1 MVATLAQAASA
12 AYYLESQRSFRHPNE
27 YYKAGE
33 EPDGVWFNPKG
44 LFGLADG
51 GKVDSSDFHRL
62 YNGFAPSGGG
72 KLTQNAGSERRS
84 AGLDLTFS
92 ADKSVSAL
100 WAVADPELRA
110 EIERAHNDAARGAL
124 EETVLRHCAY
134 TRIRNRD
141 GDIEVLPADISA
153 AMFQHGTSRDND
165 PQLHT
170 HCVIFNAARTHRD
183 GKYRALHQH
192 PVYTWMKAAGAVYRN
207 TLAWSLQERL
217 GIRMEQYGKDGEFT
231 RIAGIPEDLIGHW
244 SKRRAAIIDAA
255 REMGFTV
262 EGNAPRA
269 AAANKITR
277 AGKSPD
283 NDPEI
288 RHARWRGEADGFIER
303 EALIVSLLGKSEEI
317 TQEQI
322 RALTAV
328 LEDLPYRLTREEAVF
343 RLPDIVERVGNATA
357 GLLNRDAVATS
368 IERVLLSPEVVR
380 LTRAP
385 RSAEGRADMAHTRL
399 YSTRH
404 NLQME
409 IEVRDMAAGMAADT
423 GHSLSAQAIENK
435 VTGLL
440 AAGYPLSVEQ
450 IQAIRAVTSSSG
462 RVAIIEGAA
471 GSGKTTTLRPIADLY
486 REHGQSIIAT
496 AVAWRTAVALG
507 NDIDARPFCVDK
519 LLRLAARGGIEI
531 DGDTTIIVDEAGMLS
546 TRQAHHILQLSERH
560 GAKIVFA
567 GDTQQQQPVEAGP
580 GLRLVRD
587 AVGSVRVDRIR
598 RQKADLEDI
607 LVHVH
612 GENPDTARFRTGMMG
627 EQERA
632 RILTEYDA
640 MGDKPVFTPWQVAA
654 SEALRDGDAASAIAA
669 HHVRGRFHIWYDE
682 EKTLTGLVDDWD
694 RYQRANP
701 GKSTVVL
708 ARTRAEVR
716 ALSHLMRE
724 RHFAALTDEE
734 RADAGRVTIIVSK
747 GSEDDRA
754 TSPLEIARGDR
765 LRIGATHWE
774 KQLFNGTVVT
784 VEDFKVERAEAGTEP
799 SVLIS
804 ARTEDGRHVSFHHDE
819 IRDWYGNI
827 RLDHGYALTIT
838 SAQGLTVDWTFLL
851 ADARPARE
859 TIYPAATR
867 HREGLDI
874 YVNRA
879 PLALDIADR
888 RADND
893 REAAVTDTEIR
904 TYLAERWSRSQPKEA
919 ALDYMA
925 DAIWQDRRENV
936 REDRSR
942 SPGKAQGEAGDIR
955 APANDNA
962 LARIARDVR
971 RTAFGWRHAQTVAA
985 FADGRREVLA
995 AYDDLRERTRTQGDA
1010 VALGGAFR
1018 ETLTRHAM
1026 LLKQAETFR
1035 ARPAEF
1041 AFLLA
1046 ERGGI
1051 ERRDLDAFEE
1061 LHARARRHRRAATMR
1076 YVHQIKREAKQQG
1089 LKPEMRQGMPPLGG
1103 GVSETAGGVPTG
1115 RIQPTEPGDGRPRT
1129 PTQATPPIET
1139 VAMPTERSL
1148 ARDPPAVAPAP
1159 AVDKPSAPTEEQVA
1173 WDTYSALRQD
1183 WSRHLAAAE
1192 RAGVHAIYV
1201 NGYKQL
1207 RARME
1212 ALAENPAL
1220 EDRPRRSLG
1229 NVLAQ
1234 LGKGTKTR
1242 REIEDYLAAVKD
1254 RLEYRSEVLETVA
1267 IDLNRPVTGL
1277 TGYGG
1282 WRTDID
1288 RLAETGRRIMDGHV
1302 IYGSHLNGIPLGLE
1316 HMRWALTDI
1325 GRLMAR
1331 DDRQISEAAER
1342 ERHSEQS
1349 APQET
1354 HEESQRRAQRDAREF
1369 SRLQSAAY
1377 NATGEERKA
1386 AQKEFDDYVERHSK
1400 TRETAEEEERQTHK
1414 RSRGRSMGM

>member
-27 YYKAGE
+27 YYTAGE
-33 EPDGVWFNPKG
+33 EPDGVWFNPNG
-44 LFGLADG
+44 LFGLVDG

-62 YNGFAPSGGG
+62 YHGFAPDSGG
-72 KLTQNAGSERRS
+72 KLTRNAGSERRS
-84 AGLDLTFS
+84 AGLDMTFS

-100 WAVADPELRA
+100 WAIADPELRSK
-110 EIERAHNDAARGAL
+110 IEDAHNDAARVAL

-141 GDIEVLPADISA
+141 GEIEVLPADIAA

-207 TLAWSLQERL
+207 TLAWSLQDRL

-231 RIAGIPEDLIGHW
+231 RITGMPEHLIGHW
-244 SKRRAAIIDAA
+244 SKRRAAIIEAA

-288 RHARWRGEADGFIER
+288 RHARWCGEAEGYVER
-303 EALIVSLLGKSEEI
+303 EALIASLLGKSEEI

-322 RALTAV
+322 RALTEV

-380 LTRAP
+380 LTRPP

-404 NLQME
+404 NLRME
-409 IEVRDMAAGMAADT
+409 QEVRDMAEGMAADT
-423 GHSLSAQAIENK
+423 GHSLSAQAIGAK
-435 VTGLL
+435 LAGLL
-440 AAGYPLSVEQ
+440 KAGYPLSEEQ
-450 IQAIRAVTSSSG
+450 IAAIRSVTSSEG

-507 NDIDARPFCVDK
+507 NDVDARPFCVDK

-531 DGDTTIIVDEAGMLS
+531 NKDTTIIVDEAGMLS

-580 GLRLVRD
+580 GLRLIRD

-598 RQKADLEDI
+598 RQKADPEDI

-612 GENPDTARFRTGMMG
+612 GETPEAARFRAELMG

-632 RILTEYDA
+632 KILGDYEA
-640 MGDKPVFTPWQVAA
+640 MAEKPQFTPWQVAA
-654 SEALRDGDAASAIAA
+654 SEALRDGDAVSAIAA
-669 HHVRGRFHIWYDE
+669 HHARGRFHIGYDE

-701 GKSTVVL
+701 DKSSVVL

-724 RHFAALTDEE
+724 RRFAALPDGERLDTD
-734 RADAGRVTIIVSK
+734 RVTVIVSR
-747 GSEDDRA
+747 GMEDERTA
-754 TSPLEIARGDR
+754 SPLEIARGDR

-784 VEDFKVERAEAGTEP
+784 VDDFKVERGEAGTEP
-799 SVLIS
+799 SVLIL
-804 ARTEDGRHVSFHHDE
+804 ARTEDGRSVSFHHDE

-838 SAQGLTVDWTFLL
+838 SAQGLTVDRTFLL

-893 REAAVTDTEIR
+893 REVAVTDTEIR
-904 TYLAERWSRSQPKEA
+904 AYLAERWSRSQPKEA

-925 DAIWQDRRENV
+925 EGKWEDRRENV
-936 REDRSR
+936 REDNSR
-942 SPGKAQGEAGDIR
+942 SIRETRGEPLEAR
-955 APANDNA
+955 PAANDNA
-962 LARIARDVR
+962 LARIARDIR
-971 RTAFGWRHAQTVAA
+971 RTAFGWRHAQAVAS
-985 FADGRREVLA
+985 FVDGRGQVLA
-995 AYDDLRERTRTQGDA
+995 AYDDLRERTRAEGDS
-1010 VALGGAFR
+1010 VALSGAFQ
-1018 ETLTRHAM
+1018 ETLTRHAV
-1026 LLKQAETFR
+1026 LLKQAEIFR
-1035 ARPAEF
+1035 ARPGDF
-1041 AFLLA
+1041 ASLLA
-1046 ERGGI
+1046 QRGGI
-1051 ERRDLDAFEE
+1051 GRKDLDAFED
-1061 LHARARRHRRAATMR
+1061 LHTRARRHRRAATMR

-1089 LKPEMRQGMPPLGG
+1089 LEPEMRQGMPPRGG
-1103 GVSETAGGVPTG
+1103 GVAETAGGVPTG

-1148 ARDPPAVAPAP
+1148 ARDPPAVAP

-1234 LGKGTKTR
+1234 LDEGTETR

-1267 IDLNRPVTGL
+1267 IDLSKPVTGL
-1277 TGYGG
+1277 TGYDR
-1282 WRTDID
+1282 WRAEID
-1288 RLAETGRRIMDGHV
+1288 RLAETGRRIMDGHDT
-1302 IYGSHLNGIPLGLE
+1302 YASHLNGIPLGLE

-1400 TRETAEEEERQTHK
+1400 TRNTAEEEERQTHK

>member
-1 MVATLAQAASA
+1 M
-12 AYYLESQRSFRHPNE
+12 
-27 YYKAGE
+27 
-33 EPDGVWFNPKG
+33 
-44 LFGLADG
+44 
-51 GKVDSSDFHRL
+51 
-62 YNGFAPSGGG
+62 
-72 KLTQNAGSERRS
+72 
-84 AGLDLTFS
+84 
-92 ADKSVSAL
+92 
-100 WAVADPELRA
+100 
-110 EIERAHNDAARGAL
+110 
-124 EETVLRHCAY
+124 LRHCAY

-141 GDIEVLPADISA
+141 GEIEVLPADIAA

-207 TLAWSLQERL
+207 TLAWSLQDRL

-231 RIAGIPEDLIGHW
+231 RITGMPEHLIGHW
-244 SKRRAAIIDAA
+244 SKRRAAIIEAA

-288 RHARWRGEADGFIER
+288 RHQRWRGEAEGYVER
-303 EALIVSLLGKSEEI
+303 EALIASLLGKSEEI

-322 RALTAV
+322 RALTEV

-380 LTRAP
+380 LTRPP

-404 NLQME
+404 NLRME
-409 IEVRDMAAGMAADT
+409 QEVRDMAEGMAADT
-423 GHSLSAQAIENK
+423 GHSLSAQAIGAK
-435 VTGLL
+435 VAGLL
-440 AAGYPLSVEQ
+440 KAGYPLSEEQ
-450 IQAIRAVTSSSG
+450 IAAIRSVTSSEG

-507 NDIDARPFCVDK
+507 NDVDARPFCVDK

-531 DGDTTIIVDEAGMLS
+531 NKDTTIIVDEAGMLS

-580 GLRLVRD
+580 GLRLIRD

-598 RQKADLEDI
+598 RQKADPEDI

-612 GENPDTARFRTGMMG
+612 GETPEAARFRAELMG

-632 RILTEYDA
+632 KILGDYEA
-640 MGDKPVFTPWQVAA
+640 MAEKPQFTPWQVAA
-654 SEALRDGDAASAIAA
+654 SEALRDGDAVSAIAA
-669 HHVRGRFHIWYDE
+669 HHARGRFHIGYDE

-701 GKSTVVL
+701 DKSSVVL

-724 RHFAALTDEE
+724 RRFAALPDGERLDTD
-734 RADAGRVTIIVSK
+734 RVTVIVSR
-747 GSEDDRA
+747 GMEDERTA
-754 TSPLEIARGDR
+754 SPLEIARGDR

-784 VEDFKVERAEAGTEP
+784 VDDFKVERGEAGTEP

-804 ARTEDGRHVSFHHDE
+804 ARTEDGRSVSFHHDE
-819 IRDWYGNI
+819 IRDWYSNI

-838 SAQGLTVDWTFLL
+838 SAQGLTVDRTFLL

-893 REAAVTDTEIR
+893 REVAVTDTEIR
-904 TYLAERWSRSQPKEA
+904 AYLAERWSRSQPKEA

-925 DAIWQDRRENV
+925 EGKWEDRRENV
-936 REDRSR
+936 REDNSR
-942 SPGKAQGEAGDIR
+942 SIRETRGEPLEAR
-955 APANDNA
+955 PAANDNA
-962 LARIARDVR
+962 LARIARDIR
-971 RTAFGWRHAQTVAA
+971 RTAFGWRHAQAVAS
-985 FADGRREVLA
+985 FVDGRGQVLA
-995 AYDDLRERTRTQGDA
+995 AYDDLRERTRAEGDS
-1010 VALGGAFR
+1010 VALSGAFQ
-1018 ETLTRHAM
+1018 ETLTRHAV
-1026 LLKQAETFR
+1026 LLKQAEIFR
-1035 ARPAEF
+1035 ARPGDF
-1041 AFLLA
+1041 ASLLA
-1046 ERGGI
+1046 QRGGI
-1051 ERRDLDAFEE
+1051 GRKDLDAFED
-1061 LHARARRHRRAATMR
+1061 LHTRARRHRRASTMR
-1076 YVHQIKREAKQQG
+1076 YVHRIKREAEQQG
-1089 LKPEMRQGMPPLGG
+1089 IEPKRRQGVLPLGVG
-1103 GVSETAGGVPTG
+1103 AVEPAVTVPDG
-1115 RIQPTEPGDGRPRT
+1115 RIQPAGPDGDRPRN
-1129 PTQATPPIET
+1129 PAHAPPPIET
-1139 VAMPTERSL
+1139 VAMPTER
-1148 ARDPPAVAPAP
+1148 DPDVQPSPVAPAP
-1159 AVDKPSAPTEEQVA
+1159 SVKEPSTHTEEQIA
-1173 WDTYSALRQD
+1173 WDTYSVLRHD

-1201 NGYKQL
+1201 KGYKQL

-1212 ALAENPAL
+1212 ALAKNPAL

-1234 LGKGTKTR
+1234 LDKGTKTR

-1277 TGYGG
+1277 TGYDR

-1316 HMRWALTDI
+1316 RMRWALTDI

>member
-1 MVATLAQAASA
+1 MVATLAQAAAA

-27 YYKAGE
+27 YYTAGE
-33 EPDGVWFNPKG
+33 EPDGVWFNPKA

-62 YNGFAPSGGG
+62 YNGFAPNTGG

-84 AGLDLTFS
+84 AGLDMTFS

-100 WAVADPELRA
+100 WAVADPELRS
-110 EIERAHNDAARGAL
+110 EIERAHNDAARVAL

-141 GDIEVLPADISA
+141 GEIEVLPADMSA

-192 PVYTWMKAAGAVYRN
+192 PVYSWMKAAGAVYRN

-231 RIAGIPEDLIGHW
+231 RIAGIPEGLTGHW
-244 SKRRAAIIDAA
+244 SKRRAAIIEAA

-283 NDPEI
+283 NDPDI
-288 RHARWRGEADGFIER
+288 RHARWRGEAAGYIER
-303 EALIVSLLGKSEEI
+303 EALIVSLLDKSEEI
-317 TQEQI
+317 SQEQI
-322 RALTAV
+322 RALTEV

-380 LTRAP
+380 LTRPP

-409 IEVRDMAAGMAADT
+409 QEVRDMAEGMAADA
-423 GHSLSAQAIENK
+423 GHSLSAQAIDAK

-440 AAGYPLSVEQ
+440 EAGYPLSEEQ
-450 IQAIRAVTSSSG
+450 IGAIRAVTSSGG

-507 NDIDARPFCVDK
+507 NDVDARPFCVDK
-519 LLRLAARGGIEI
+519 LLRLAARGGIGI
-531 DGDTTIIVDEAGMLS
+531 NKDTTIIVDEAGMLS

-580 GLRLVRD
+580 GLRLIRD
-587 AVGSVRVDRIR
+587 VVGSVRVDRIR
-598 RQKADLEDI
+598 RQKADIEDI

-612 GENPDTARFRTGMMG
+612 GETPGAARFRAGLMG
-627 EQERA
+627 EQERT
-632 RILTEYDA
+632 RILGDYEA
-640 MGDKPVFTPWQVAA
+640 MEDKPRFTPWQVAA

-669 HHVRGRFHIWYDE
+669 HHLRGRFHIGYDE

-701 GKSTVVL
+701 DKSSVVL
-708 ARTRAEVR
+708 ARTRVEVR

-724 RHFAALTDEE
+724 RRFAALPDAQ
-734 RADAGRVTIIVSK
+734 RADADRVTVIVSR
-747 GSEDDRA
+747 GTEDDRTA
-754 TSPLEIARGDR
+754 SPLEIARGDR

-784 VEDFKVERAEAGTEP
+784 VDDFKVERAAAGTEP

-804 ARTEDGRHVSFHHDE
+804 ARTEDGRAVSFRHDE

-838 SAQGLTVDWTFLL
+838 SAQGLTVDRTFLL

-893 REAAVTDTEIR
+893 RETAVTDTEIR
-904 TYLAERWSRSQPKEA
+904 AWLAERWSRSQPKEA
-919 ALDYMA
+919 ALDYMT
-925 DAIWQDRRENV
+925 DGIWQDRRENV
-936 REDRSR
+936 QEAKSR
-942 SPGKAQGEAGDIR
+942 SSGETQGETGKVR
-955 APANDNA
+955 AAANDNA
-962 LARIARDVR
+962 LARIARDIR
-971 RTAFGWRHAQTVAA
+971 RTAFGWRHAQAVTSFVN
-985 FADGRREVLA
+985 GRREVLA
-995 AYDDLRERTRTQGDA
+995 AYEDLRERTRAEGDP

-1018 ETLTRHAM
+1018 ETLTRHAV

-1035 ARPAEF
+1035 ARPDDF
-1041 AFLLA
+1041 APLLA

-1051 ERRDLDAFEE
+1051 GRKDLDAFED
-1061 LHARARRHRRAATMR
+1061 LHTRARRHWRAATMR
-1076 YVHQIKREAKQQG
+1076 YVHQIKREEDQQR
-1089 LKPEMRQGMPPLGG
+1089 LEPEMRQGVPPLGDG
-1103 GVSETAGGVPTG
+1103 AAETAGSVLAG
-1115 RIQPTEPGDGRPRT
+1115 RIRPAEPGDGRPHT
-1129 PTQATPPIET
+1129 AAQGAPPIET
-1139 VAMPTERSL
+1139 VTMPTERSL
-1148 ARDPPAVAPAP
+1148 TGDSPAVAPAP
-1159 AVDKPSAPTEEQVA
+1159 PVDKLSVPTEEQIA

-1201 NGYKQL
+1201 DRYKQL

-1212 ALAENPAL
+1212 KLAGHPAL

-1234 LGKGTKTR
+1234 LDEGSETR
-1242 REIEDYLAAVKD
+1242 CEIEDYLAAVKD

-1267 IDLNRPVTGL
+1267 IDLSKPVTGL
-1277 TGYGG
+1277 TGYDR
-1282 WRTDID
+1282 WRADID
-1288 RLAETGRRIMDGHV
+1288 RLAETGQRIMDGHDT
-1302 IYGSHLNGIPLGLE
+1302 YASHLNGIPLGLE

-1325 GRLMAR
+1325 GRLIGR
-1331 DDRQISEAAER
+1331 DDRRISEAAEG
-1342 ERHSEQS
+1342 ERQSERS

-1354 HEESQRRAQRDAREF
+1354 HEERQRRAQREAREF

-1386 AQKEFDDYVERHSK
+1386 AQKVFDDYVERHSQK
-1400 TRETAEEEERQTHK
+1400 RETAEEEERQTHK
-1414 RSRGRSMGM
+1414 RSQGRSMGM